1 MKSNGRSPDRYA
13 VYITETHIRAVE
25 VVAESPDEA
34 RKKAH
39 DNYVAGLYSR
49 NNLVKEKNNDPKD
62 WHVSRIEGCC

>member
-13 VYITETHIRAVE
+13 VYITETHMRVVE

-39 DNYVAGLYSR
+39 ENYTAGLYRR
-49 NNLVKEKNNDPKD
+49 NNLSLEGYNDPSE
-62 WHVSRIEGCC
+62 WHVARIEGCC